1 MTGNDV
7 IIVAQAATGE
17 GADAVQQG
25 VLVPDSGAEAE
36 HTVATTEAEGGEHS
50 VGFPPFKPET
60 FASQILWLVIC
71 FAALYVIVSRIAV
84 PQIGS
89 ILENRRV
96 RIEGDLKEAERL
108 RQETEKAAAA
118 YEEALAE
125 ARRNAHAIA
134 EETRSSIR
142 TDLDNKR
149 ASVEADLG
157 KQVAAA
163 EQSLEKSKAAA
174 LANVDEIA
182 ADTAAALA
190 AQLSVKVTAKEARDA
205 VAAVAKG

>member
-7 IIVAQAATGE
+7 IIVAQADAGQ
-17 GADAVQQG
+17 GADAVQEG
-25 VLVPDSGAEAE
+25 LIVPDNGAE
-36 HTVATTEAEGGEHS
+36 HATTTSTEVPEEAHS
-50 VGFPPFKPET
+50 TFPPFDGST
-60 FASQILWLVIC
+60 FASQILWLVIT
-71 FAALYVIVSRIAV
+71 FAALYMIMSRIAV

-96 RIEGDLKEAERL
+96 RIDGDLKEAERL

-125 ARRNAHAIA
+125 ARRSAHGIA
-134 EETRSSIR
+134 EETRSSIKA
-142 TDLDNKR
+142 DLDNKR
-149 ASVEADLG
+149 AMVESDLA

-163 EQSLEKSKAAA
+163 EASLDKTKADA

-182 ADTAAALA
+182 ADTAAALVN
-190 AQLSVKVTAKEARDA
+190 QLSVKVTAKEARDA
-205 VAAVAKG
+205 VAAVARG